1 MARRRQH
8 VNPLGLGFE
17 SFRGRRPEL
26 PAGKPVE
33 LEVGCAE
40 AQFLFERAARDPD
53 RTYVG
58 LEIRDDLVD
67 DVNRRAER
75 LRAPVRAVFGH
86 ANHHLADL
94 FPPGRVARV
103 FVNFPDPWFK
113 RRHHK
118 RRLMDEDLA
127 RSIHRILEPG
137 GDLLFQSDVWEVAL
151 DAMGVLDA
159 LDHLFENRA
168 GAWSFWR
175 APNPY
180 GARSWREQHCE
191 EADLPIWRLFY
202 RAL

>member
-26 PAGKPVE
+26 PAGRPVE
-33 LEVGCAE
+33 IEIGCAE
-40 AQFLFERAARDPD
+40 AQFLFERAAREPD

-58 LEIRDDLVD
+58 LEIRHELVD
-67 DVNRRAER
+67 DVNRRAGR
-75 LRAPVRAVFGH
+75 DGLPVRAVFGH

-94 FPPGRVARV
+94 FPPSRVARV

-118 RRLMDEDLA
+118 RRLMDEELA
-127 RSIHRILEPG
+127 RDIHRVLEPAG
-137 GDLLFQSDVWEVAL
+137 ELLFQSDVWDIAL
-151 DAMGVLDA
+151 DAMAVLDA
-159 LDHLFENRA
+159 LDHLFVNRA
-168 GAWSFWR
+168 GPWSFWR
-175 APNPY
+175 SANPY

-191 EADLPIWRLFY
+191 AAALPIWRLLY
-202 RAL
+202 QKI

>member
-8 VNPLGLGFE
+8 VNSLGLGFE
-17 SFRGRRPEL
+17 SFRGRRPDL
-26 PAGKPVE
+26 PAGRPVE
-33 LEVGCAE
+33 IEIGCAE

-58 LEIRDDLVD
+58 LEIRPELVD
-67 DVNRRAER
+67 DVNRRAAAAR
-75 LRAPVRAVFGH
+75 LPVTAVFGH

-94 FPPGRVARV
+94 FPPTRVARV

-127 RSIHRILEPG
+127 RAIHRVLEPG
-137 GDLLFQSDVWEVAL
+137 GDLLFQSDVWDIVL

-159 LDHLFENRA
+159 VDHLFENRA
-168 GAWSFWR
+168 GPWSFWR
-175 APNPY
+175 SPHPY
-180 GARSWREQHCE
+180 GARSWREAHCE
-191 EADLPIWRLFY
+191 ESGLPIWRLLY
-202 RAL
+202 QKI